1 MIISVGCPNDML
13 RSKIL
18 LTLTVYLDSR
28 LVHPKI
34 LIVLLFDADSLS
46 PVRENF
52 DLCVGDA
59 MHAEAIRT
67 ALNDVASSSGKSSQ
81 RSSGWTSSEDES
93 DAMDQDEEGPNFP
106 SLLIYFTS
114 IAYLNV
120 FSWISSTS
128 SFIR

>member
-1 MIISVGCPNDML
+1 MF

-18 LTLTVYLDSR
+18 LTLTVYLDSVY
-28 LVHPKI
+28 LTI
-34 LIVLLFDADSLS
+34 LIVILFDADSLS
-46 PVRENF
+46 PVRDRF

-81 RSSGWTSSEDES
+81 RSSGWTSSEDEA
-93 DAMDQDEEGPNFP
+93 DAMDQDDEGPNFP
-106 SLLIYFTS
+106 SLFIYFTS
-114 IAYLNV
+114 IALLNV